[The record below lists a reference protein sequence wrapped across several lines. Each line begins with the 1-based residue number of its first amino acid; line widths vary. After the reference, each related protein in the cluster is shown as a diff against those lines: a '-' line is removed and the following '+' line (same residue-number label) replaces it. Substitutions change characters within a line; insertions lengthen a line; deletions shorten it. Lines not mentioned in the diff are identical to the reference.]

1 MAPRRGNSSKRR
13 SGPPVR
19 SWRESKS
26 ARRARTA
33 EIIHRLRG
41 LYPDASAELTYT
53 DPFQTAD
60 RRDPIGADHRRGGQQ
75 GDADA
80 ICALPHG
87 GGAGVGAAGRRGRH
101 RAPHRVLPT
110 ESQVRYERPP
120 RNWWR
125 SSTARCP
132 HPWNHCSSCAASPAR
147 LPTSCWGEAFGIPSG
162 VVVDTHVAR
171 LSQRLGL
178 TKHTDPVQI
187 EQDLTNLIDRKA
199 WVFTGIGLIFH
210 GRRVCE
216 ARRPQCD
223 ACTLNDICPSATT
236 PNRPA
241 RSPYSDTGAAQA

>member
-1 MAPRRGNSSKRR
+1 MAPRRGNSSKRK

-26 ARRARTA
+26 VRRARTA
-33 EIIHRLRG
+33 EIIRRLRG

-53 DPFQTAD
+53 DPFQLLIAVILSAQTTDVAVNKVTPTLFARYPTAEALASAPQD
-60 RRDPIGADHRRGGQQ
+60 DVEDIVHPTGFYRQKARSIRATAAQLVEEFDGQ
-75 GDADA
+75 
-80 ICALPHG
+80 
-87 GGAGVGAAGRRGRH
+87 V
-101 RAPHRVLPT
+101 
-110 ESQVRYERPP
+110 
-120 RNWWR
+120 
-125 SSTARCP
+125 
-132 HPWNHCSSCAASPAR
+132 
-147 LPTSCWGEAFGIPSG
+147 PTSMGSLLKLRGVARKTANVVLGEAFGIPSG

-187 EQDLTNLIDRKA
+187 EQDLTNLIDREA

>member
-1 MAPRRGNSSKRR
+1 MAPRRGNSSKRK

-19 SWRESKS
+19 SWRESKP

-53 DPFQTAD
+53 DPFQLLIAVILSAQTTDVAVNKVTPTLFARYPTAE
-60 RRDPIGADHRRGGQQ
+60 
-75 GDADA
+75 
-80 ICALPHG
+80 ALASAPQDDVEDIVHPTG
-87 GGAGVGAAGRRGRH
+87 FYRQKARSIRATAAQLVEEFDGE
-101 RAPHRVLPT
+101 V
-110 ESQVRYERPP
+110 
-120 RNWWR
+120 
-125 SSTARCP
+125 
-132 HPWNHCSSCAASPAR
+132 
-147 LPTSCWGEAFGIPSG
+147 PTSMESLLKLRGVARKTANVVLGEAFGIPSG

-187 EQDLTNLIDRKA
+187 EQDLTNLIDREA

-223 ACTLNDICPSATT
+223 DCTLNDICPSATT

>member
-1 MAPRRGNSSKRR
+1 M
-13 SGPPVR
+13 R

-53 DPFQTAD
+53 DPFQLLIAVILSAQTTDVAVNKVTPTLFARYPTAEALASAPQD
-60 RRDPIGADHRRGGQQ
+60 DVEDIVHPTGFYRQKARSIRATAAQLVEEFDGQ
-75 GDADA
+75 
-80 ICALPHG
+80 
-87 GGAGVGAAGRRGRH
+87 V
-101 RAPHRVLPT
+101 
-110 ESQVRYERPP
+110 
-120 RNWWR
+120 
-125 SSTARCP
+125 
-132 HPWNHCSSCAASPAR
+132 
-147 LPTSCWGEAFGIPSG
+147 PTSMESLLKLRGVARKTANVVLGEAFGIPSG

-187 EQDLTNLIDRKA
+187 EQDLTNLIEREA

-223 ACTLNDICPSATT
+223 ACPLNDVCPSATT
-236 PNRPA
+236 PNRPT
-241 RSPYSDTGAAQA
+241 RSPYAGTRAA

>member
-1 MAPRRGNSSKRR
+1 M
-13 SGPPVR
+13 R

-41 LYPDASAELTYT
+41 LYPDAAAELTYT
-53 DPFQTAD
+53 DPFQLLIAVILSAQTTDVAVNKVTPTLFTRYPTAEALASAPQD
-60 RRDPIGADHRRGGQQ
+60 DVEDIVHPTGFYRQKARSIRATAAQLVEEFDGQ
-75 GDADA
+75 
-80 ICALPHG
+80 
-87 GGAGVGAAGRRGRH
+87 V
-101 RAPHRVLPT
+101 
-110 ESQVRYERPP
+110 
-120 RNWWR
+120 
-125 SSTARCP
+125 
-132 HPWNHCSSCAASPAR
+132 
-147 LPTSCWGEAFGIPSG
+147 PTSMESLLKLRGVARKTANVVLGEAFGIPSG

-178 TKHTDPVQI
+178 TKQTDPVQI
-187 EQDLTNLIDRKA
+187 EQDLTNLIDREA

>member
-1 MAPRRGNSSKRR
+1 M
-13 SGPPVR
+13 R

-53 DPFQTAD
+53 DPFQLLIAVILSAQTTDVAVNKVTPTLFARYPTAE
-60 RRDPIGADHRRGGQQ
+60 ALASASQ
-75 GDADA
+75 GDVEDIVHPTGFYRQKARSIRATAAQLVEEFDGQVPTTMES
-80 ICALPHG
+80 LLKLR
-87 GGAGVGAAGRRGRH
+87 GVARKTANV
-101 RAPHRVLPT
+101 VL
-110 ESQVRYERPP
+110 
-120 RNWWR
+120 
-125 SSTARCP
+125 
-132 HPWNHCSSCAASPAR
+132 
-147 LPTSCWGEAFGIPSG
+147 GEAFGIPSG

-178 TKHTDPVQI
+178 TKHADPVQI
-187 EQDLTNLIDRKA
+187 EQDLTYLIEREA

-223 ACTLNDICPSATT
+223 ACALNDVCPSATT

-241 RSPYSDTGAAQA
+241 RSPYAGTRAA

>member
-1 MAPRRGNSSKRR
+1 MAPRRGNSSKRK

-26 ARRARTA
+26 VRRARTA
-33 EIIHRLRG
+33 EIIRRLRG

-53 DPFQTAD
+53 DPFQLLIAVILSAQTTDVAVNKVTPTLFARYPTAEALASAPQD
-60 RRDPIGADHRRGGQQ
+60 DVEDIVHPTGFYRQKARSIRATAAQLVEEFDGQ
-75 GDADA
+75 
-80 ICALPHG
+80 
-87 GGAGVGAAGRRGRH
+87 V
-101 RAPHRVLPT
+101 
-110 ESQVRYERPP
+110 
-120 RNWWR
+120 
-125 SSTARCP
+125 
-132 HPWNHCSSCAASPAR
+132 
-147 LPTSCWGEAFGIPSG
+147 PTSMESLLKLRGVARKTANVVLGEAFGIPSG

-187 EQDLTNLIDRKA
+187 EQDLTNLIDREA

>member
-1 MAPRRGNSSKRR
+1 M
-13 SGPPVR
+13 R

-41 LYPDASAELTYT
+41 LYPDASAELTYI
-53 DPFQTAD
+53 DPFQLLIAVILSAQTTDVAVNKVTPTLFARYPTAEALASAPQD
-60 RRDPIGADHRRGGQQ
+60 DVEDIVHPTGFYRQKARSIRATAAQLVEEFDGQ
-75 GDADA
+75 
-80 ICALPHG
+80 
-87 GGAGVGAAGRRGRH
+87 V
-101 RAPHRVLPT
+101 
-110 ESQVRYERPP
+110 
-120 RNWWR
+120 
-125 SSTARCP
+125 
-132 HPWNHCSSCAASPAR
+132 
-147 LPTSCWGEAFGIPSG
+147 PTSMESLLKLRGVARKTANVVLGEAFGIPSG

-178 TKHTDPVQI
+178 TKQTDPVQI

>member
-1 MAPRRGNSSKRR
+1 MAPRRGNSSKRK

-41 LYPDASAELTYT
+41 LYPDASADLTYT
-53 DPFQTAD
+53 DPFQLLIAVILSAQTTDVAVNKVTPTLFARYPTAEALASAPQD
-60 RRDPIGADHRRGGQQ
+60 DVEDIVHPTGFYRQKARSIRATAAQLVEEFDGQ
-75 GDADA
+75 
-80 ICALPHG
+80 
-87 GGAGVGAAGRRGRH
+87 V
-101 RAPHRVLPT
+101 
-110 ESQVRYERPP
+110 
-120 RNWWR
+120 
-125 SSTARCP
+125 
-132 HPWNHCSSCAASPAR
+132 
-147 LPTSCWGEAFGIPSG
+147 PTSMESLLKLRGVARKTANVVLGEAFGIPSG

-178 TKHTDPVQI
+178 TKQTDPVQI
-187 EQDLTNLIDRKA
+187 EQDLTNLIDREA

>member
-1 MAPRRGNSSKRR
+1 MAPRRGNSSKRK

-26 ARRARTA
+26 VRRARTA
-33 EIIHRLRG
+33 EIIRRLRG

-53 DPFQTAD
+53 DPFQLLIAVILSAQTTDVAVNKVTPTLFARYPTAEALASAPQD
-60 RRDPIGADHRRGGQQ
+60 DVEDIVHPTGFYRQKARSIRATAAQLVEEFDGQ
-75 GDADA
+75 
-80 ICALPHG
+80 
-87 GGAGVGAAGRRGRH
+87 V
-101 RAPHRVLPT
+101 
-110 ESQVRYERPP
+110 
-120 RNWWR
+120 
-125 SSTARCP
+125 
-132 HPWNHCSSCAASPAR
+132 
-147 LPTSCWGEAFGIPSG
+147 PTSMESLLKLRGVARKTANVVLGEAFGIPSG

-187 EQDLTNLIDRKA
+187 EQDLTNLIDREA

-241 RSPYSDTGAAQA
+241 RSPYSGKRAA

>member
-1 MAPRRGNSSKRR
+1 M
-13 SGPPVR
+13 R

-53 DPFQTAD
+53 DPFQLLIAVILSAQTTDVAVNKVTPTLFARYPTAEALASAPQD
-60 RRDPIGADHRRGGQQ
+60 DVEDIVHPTGFYRQKARSIRATAAQLVEEFDGQ
-75 GDADA
+75 
-80 ICALPHG
+80 
-87 GGAGVGAAGRRGRH
+87 V
-101 RAPHRVLPT
+101 
-110 ESQVRYERPP
+110 
-120 RNWWR
+120 
-125 SSTARCP
+125 
-132 HPWNHCSSCAASPAR
+132 
-147 LPTSCWGEAFGIPSG
+147 PTSMGSLLKLRGVARKTANVVLGEAFGIPSG
-162 VVVDTHVAR
+162 VVVDTHVTR

-187 EQDLTNLIDRKA
+187 EQDLTNLIDREA

>member
-1 MAPRRGNSSKRR
+1 MAPRRGNSSKRK

-53 DPFQTAD
+53 DPFQLLIAVILSAQTTDVAVNKVTPTLFARYPTAEALASAPQD
-60 RRDPIGADHRRGGQQ
+60 DVEDIVHPTGFYRQKARSIRATAAQLVEEFDGQ
-75 GDADA
+75 
-80 ICALPHG
+80 
-87 GGAGVGAAGRRGRH
+87 V
-101 RAPHRVLPT
+101 
-110 ESQVRYERPP
+110 
-120 RNWWR
+120 
-125 SSTARCP
+125 
-132 HPWNHCSSCAASPAR
+132 
-147 LPTSCWGEAFGIPSG
+147 PTSMESLLKLRGVARKTANVVLGEAFGIPSG

-187 EQDLTNLIDRKA
+187 EQDLTNLIDREA

>member
-1 MAPRRGNSSKRR
+1 MRI
-13 SGPPVR
+13 
-19 SWRESKS
+19 WRESKS

-53 DPFQTAD
+53 DPFQLLIAVILSAQTTDVAVNKVTPTLFARYPTAE
-60 RRDPIGADHRRGGQQ
+60 
-75 GDADA
+75 
-80 ICALPHG
+80 ALASAPQDDVEDIVHPTG
-87 GGAGVGAAGRRGRH
+87 FYRQKARSIRATAAQLVEEFDGE
-101 RAPHRVLPT
+101 V
-110 ESQVRYERPP
+110 
-120 RNWWR
+120 
-125 SSTARCP
+125 
-132 HPWNHCSSCAASPAR
+132 
-147 LPTSCWGEAFGIPSG
+147 PTSMESLLKLRGVARKTANVVLGEAFGIPSG

-187 EQDLTNLIDRKA
+187 EQDLTNLIDREA

>member
-1 MAPRRGNSSKRR
+1 MAPRRGNSSKRK

-53 DPFQTAD
+53 DPFQLLIAVILSAQTTDVAVNKVTPTLFARYPTAEALASAPQD
-60 RRDPIGADHRRGGQQ
+60 DVEDIVHPTGFYRQKARSIRATAAQLVEEFDGQ
-75 GDADA
+75 
-80 ICALPHG
+80 
-87 GGAGVGAAGRRGRH
+87 V
-101 RAPHRVLPT
+101 
-110 ESQVRYERPP
+110 
-120 RNWWR
+120 
-125 SSTARCP
+125 
-132 HPWNHCSSCAASPAR
+132 
-147 LPTSCWGEAFGIPSG
+147 PTSMESLLKLRGVARKTANVVLGEAFGIPSG

-178 TKHTDPVQI
+178 TKHADPVPI
-187 EQDLTNLIDRKA
+187 EQDLTALIDREA

-223 ACTLNDICPSATT
+223 DCTLNDICPSATT

>member
-1 MAPRRGNSSKRR
+1 MAPRRGNSSKRK

-26 ARRARTA
+26 ARRGRTA

-41 LYPDASAELTYT
+41 LYPDAAAELTYT
-53 DPFQTAD
+53 DPFQLLIAVILSAQTTDVAVNKVTPTLFARYPTAEALASAPQD
-60 RRDPIGADHRRGGQQ
+60 DVEDIVHPTGFYRQKARSIRATAAQLVEEFDGQ
-75 GDADA
+75 
-80 ICALPHG
+80 
-87 GGAGVGAAGRRGRH
+87 V
-101 RAPHRVLPT
+101 
-110 ESQVRYERPP
+110 
-120 RNWWR
+120 
-125 SSTARCP
+125 
-132 HPWNHCSSCAASPAR
+132 
-147 LPTSCWGEAFGIPSG
+147 PTSMESLLKLRGVARKTANVVLGEAFGIPSG
-162 VVVDTHVAR
+162 VVVDTHVSR

-187 EQDLTNLIDRKA
+187 EQDLTNLIDREA

-241 RSPYSDTGAAQA
+241 RSPYTDTGAAQA

>member
-1 MAPRRGNSSKRR
+1 M
-13 SGPPVR
+13 R

-53 DPFQTAD
+53 DPFQLLIAVILSAQTTDVAVNKVTPTLFARYPTAEALASAPQD
-60 RRDPIGADHRRGGQQ
+60 DVEDIVHPTGFYRQKARSIRATAAQLVEEFDGQ
-75 GDADA
+75 
-80 ICALPHG
+80 
-87 GGAGVGAAGRRGRH
+87 V
-101 RAPHRVLPT
+101 
-110 ESQVRYERPP
+110 
-120 RNWWR
+120 
-125 SSTARCP
+125 
-132 HPWNHCSSCAASPAR
+132 
-147 LPTSCWGEAFGIPSG
+147 PTSMESLLKLRGVARKTANVVLGEAFGIPSG

-187 EQDLTNLIDRKA
+187 EQDLTNLMDREA

-223 ACTLNDICPSATT
+223 ACTLNDVCPSATT

-241 RSPYSDTGAAQA
+241 RSPYSGTRAA